1 MIFKS
6 YILEE
11 NNKNF
16 DKKAY
21 LFYGEN
27 LGLKND
33 LKKKVKS
40 QFKENEIIIFFQENL
55 IQKEYLLI
63 EEIKNISLFEK
74 EKIFLIENVNDKILE
89 IIKEALPTL
98 ENQKV
103 FLFAESLDKK
113 SKIRSFFEKSEICGA
128 VACYPDN
135 EITIKKILATELKN
149 FEGLTPYNLN
159 LIFDNV
165 NLDRA
170 KLRNELE
177 KIKICFKNKK
187 IEADK
192 LEILLNL
199 KVNDDFNQLRDEALD
214 GNKFKTN
221 KLLSETV
228 FESEKAIFY
237 INSINQRLTK
247 LYEVRKMGDKNIEN
261 NINNLKPPIFWKD
274 KTKFINQAKK
284 WTISKINNIEK
295 KTYNLEIKVKS
306 NSIID
311 KNFLV
316 KKLLIDICLLAN
328 L

>member
-89 IIKEALPTL
+89 VIKEALPIL

-113 SKIRSFFEKSEICGA
+113 SKVRSFFEKSEICGA

-135 EITIKKILATELKN
+135 EITIKKILAKEL
-149 FEGLTPYNLN
+149 
-159 LIFDNV
+159 
-165 NLDRA
+165 
-170 KLRNELE
+170 
-177 KIKICFKNKK
+177 
-187 IEADK
+187 
-192 LEILLNL
+192 
-199 KVNDDFNQLRDEALD
+199 
-214 GNKFKTN
+214 
-221 KLLSETV
+221 
-228 FESEKAIFY
+228 
-237 INSINQRLTK
+237 
-247 LYEVRKMGDKNIEN
+247 
-261 NINNLKPPIFWKD
+261 
-274 KTKFINQAKK
+274 
-284 WTISKINNIEK
+284 
-295 KTYNLEIKVKS
+295 
-306 NSIID
+306 
-311 KNFLV
+311 
-316 KKLLIDICLLAN
+316 
-328 L
+328 